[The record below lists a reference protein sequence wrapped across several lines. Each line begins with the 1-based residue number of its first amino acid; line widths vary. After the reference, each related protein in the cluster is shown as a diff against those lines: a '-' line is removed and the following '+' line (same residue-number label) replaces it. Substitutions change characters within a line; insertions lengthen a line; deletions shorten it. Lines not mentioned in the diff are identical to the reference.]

1 MTNEE
6 KAKIIL
12 GSNAVERLPQKGNRN
27 VGMYVPVGAHK
38 FSDSFARAVCKFY
51 KGDGSTKGFCEG
63 YMPFHKRDFP
73 NIGALKNPLIQQ
85 SLECGIFEVE
95 GNPTPY
101 SVFQFIEGRMLRD
114 VVEAESPRLSE
125 DEAIT
130 ILDDMFRGVWIPLWV
145 AGLRFRDGHTG
156 NWVLGD
162 DGHAY
167 MIDTEQIRKDA
178 AEFLYNGTSWAQRD
192 RHEKMCLRL
201 VSGIFADLL
210 NACGK
215 GIGDTAAK
223 KILAQTEFLA
233 ALSVLG
239 RGSTDTAQ
247 AELELKKCISLFF
260 R

>member
-12 GSNAVERLPQKGNRN
+12 GAKAVEKLPQKGNRN
-27 VGMYVPVGAHK
+27 VGMYVSVGAHK
-38 FSDSFARAVCKFY
+38 FSDKFERVVCKFY

-73 NIGALKNPLIQQ
+73 KIGALKNPLVQQ
-85 SLECGIFEVE
+85 SLDCGVFE
-95 GNPTPY
+95 GDCSPAPY
-101 SVFQFIEGRMLRD
+101 SVFRFIEGRMLRD
-114 VVEAESPRLSE
+114 VVEAESPCLSE
-125 DEAIT
+125 SEAKN
-130 ILDDMFRGVWIPLWV
+130 ILRDMFCGVWIPLWA

-178 AEFLYNGTSWAQRD
+178 AELLYNSASWTQRD
-192 RHEKMCLRL
+192 KHEKMCLRL

-215 GIGDTAAK
+215 GISDAAAK

-233 ALSVLG
+233 VLSKLG
-239 RGSTDTAQ
+239 RDTPDTVS
-247 AELELKKCISLFF
+247 AELELKECFSLFF

>member
-6 KAKIIL
+6 NAKIIL
-12 GSNAVERLPQKGNRN
+12 GANVVEKLPQKGNRN
-27 VGMYVPVGAHK
+27 IGMYVSVGRHK
-38 FSDSFARAVCKFY
+38 FSNRFERAVCKFY

-63 YMPFHKRDFP
+63 YMPYHKRDFSK
-73 NIGALKNPLIQQ
+73 IDALKNPLIQQ
-85 SLECGIFEVE
+85 SLDCGVFEAE
-95 GNPTPY
+95 GKPTPY

-114 VVEAESPRLSE
+114 VVEAELPSLSE
-125 DEAIT
+125 TEAKN
-130 ILDDMFRGVWIPLWV
+130 ILYDMFCGVWIPLWS

-192 RHEKMCLRL
+192 KHEKMCLRL

-215 GIGDTAAK
+215 RIGDAFAK
-223 KILAQTEFLA
+223 KILGQTVFLDT
-233 ALSVLG
+233 LSRLG
-239 RGSTDTAQ
+239 RNMNDTAQ
-247 AELELKKCISLFF
+247 AELELRKCISLFF
-260 R
+260 Q